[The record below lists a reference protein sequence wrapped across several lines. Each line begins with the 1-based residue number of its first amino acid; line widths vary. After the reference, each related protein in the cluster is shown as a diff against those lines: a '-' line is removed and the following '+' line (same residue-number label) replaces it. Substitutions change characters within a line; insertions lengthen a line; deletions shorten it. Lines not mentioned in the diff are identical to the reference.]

1 MRSFG
6 QLWPTLKRLLAYG
19 SPWRKPLSVAVMM
32 LWIAAAAEVSGPLLI
47 SYFIDN
53 MVARHHLP
61 LGKVAGLAAAY
72 VGLQFL
78 AAGLHYA
85 QSLLFNRAAV
95 GVVQSLRTD
104 VMDAALRQPLSAFD
118 TQPVGQLISRVTN
131 DTEVIRDL
139 YVTVVATVLRSA
151 ALIGAML
158 VAMFSLDW
166 RMALVAILI
175 FPAVLTVMII
185 YQRYSTPIVRRVRAY
200 LADINDGFNEIIN
213 GMSVIQQF
221 RQQARFGER
230 MGEASRSHYMAR
242 MQTLRLDGFLL
253 RPLLSLFSALILCG
267 LLMLFS
273 FTSAGTIEVGVLYAF
288 ISYLSRLNEPL
299 IELTT
304 QQSMLQQAVVA
315 GERVFELMDRPRQ
328 RYGSD
333 DRPLQSGA
341 IDIDHLSFAYRD
353 DNLVLQDITLSV
365 PSRSFVALVGHTGS
379 GKSTLASL
387 LMGYYPLTQ
396 GEIRLDGREISSLN
410 HRVLRQGV
418 AMVQQDPV
426 VMADTFLANVTLG
439 RDVSEAQVWQ
449 ALETVQLADLARG
462 LSDGLH
468 THLGEQGNTLSVGQK
483 QLLALAERIRF
494 SAVLIFVVVWFTL
507 SYIPIAHM
515 VWGGGLLAAHGAL
528 DFAGGTVVHI
538 NAAIAG
544 LVGAYLIGKRVGFGK
559 EAFKPHNLPMVFT
572 GTAILYIGWFGFNA
586 GSAGSANEI
595 AALAFVNTVVAT
607 AAAILGWII
616 GEWTLRGKPS
626 LLGACS
632 GAIAGLVGVTPACG
646 YVGVGGA
653 LVIGVIAG
661 LAGLWGVTMLKRLL
675 RVDDPCDV
683 FGVHGVCG
691 IVGCI
696 LTGVFAASSLG
707 GVGFVDGVTMGHQ
720 VMVQLES
727 IAITVVWSGV
737 VAFVGYKLADILVG
751 LRVPEE
757 QEREGLDVNSHGENA
772 YNA

>member
-1 MRSFG
+1 M
-6 QLWPTLKRLLAYG
+6 K
-19 SPWRKPLSVAVMM
+19 
-32 LWIAAAAEVSGPLLI
+32 IA
-47 SYFIDN
+47 
-53 MVARHHLP
+53 
-61 LGKVAGLAAAY
+61 
-72 VGLQFL
+72 
-78 AAGLHYA
+78 
-85 QSLLFNRAAV
+85 
-95 GVVQSLRTD
+95 
-104 VMDAALRQPLSAFD
+104 
-118 TQPVGQLISRVTN
+118 
-131 DTEVIRDL
+131 
-139 YVTVVATVLRSA
+139 
-151 ALIGAML
+151 
-158 VAMFSLDW
+158 
-166 RMALVAILI
+166 
-175 FPAVLTVMII
+175 MIK
-185 YQRYSTPIVRRVRAY
+185 T
-200 LADINDGFNEIIN
+200 
-213 GMSVIQQF
+213 
-221 RQQARFGER
+221 
-230 MGEASRSHYMAR
+230 
-242 MQTLRLDGFLL
+242 
-253 RPLLSLFSALILCG
+253 
-267 LLMLFS
+267 
-273 FTSAGTIEVGVLYAF
+273 
-288 ISYLSRLNEPL
+288 
-299 IELTT
+299 
-304 QQSMLQQAVVA
+304 
-315 GERVFELMDRPRQ
+315 
-328 RYGSD
+328 
-333 DRPLQSGA
+333 
-341 IDIDHLSFAYRD
+341 
-353 DNLVLQDITLSV
+353 
-365 PSRSFVALVGHTGS
+365 
-379 GKSTLASL
+379 TLASL
-387 LMGYYPLTQ
+387 ALLPGLTIAAPAVADKADSAFMMICTALVLFMTIPGIALFYGGLIRAKNVLSMLTQ
-396 GEIRLDGREISSLN
+396 VTVTFALVCILWVVYGYSLAFGEGNHFFGNVDGAMLKNIALTAVTGTIYQYI
-410 HRVLRQGV
+410 HVAFQGSF
-418 AMVQQDPV
+418 ACI
-426 VMADTFLANVTLG
+426 
-439 RDVSEAQVWQ
+439 
-449 ALETVQLADLARG
+449 TVG
-462 LSDGLH
+462 LI
-468 THLGEQGNTLSVGQK
+468 VG
-483 QLLALAERIRF
+483 ALAERIRF

-661 LAGLWGVTMLKRLL
+661 LAGLWGVTILKRLL

>member
-1 MRSFG
+1 M
-6 QLWPTLKRLLAYG
+6 K
-19 SPWRKPLSVAVMM
+19 
-32 LWIAAAAEVSGPLLI
+32 IA
-47 SYFIDN
+47 
-53 MVARHHLP
+53 
-61 LGKVAGLAAAY
+61 
-72 VGLQFL
+72 
-78 AAGLHYA
+78 
-85 QSLLFNRAAV
+85 
-95 GVVQSLRTD
+95 
-104 VMDAALRQPLSAFD
+104 
-118 TQPVGQLISRVTN
+118 
-131 DTEVIRDL
+131 
-139 YVTVVATVLRSA
+139 
-151 ALIGAML
+151 
-158 VAMFSLDW
+158 
-166 RMALVAILI
+166 
-175 FPAVLTVMII
+175 MIK
-185 YQRYSTPIVRRVRAY
+185 T
-200 LADINDGFNEIIN
+200 
-213 GMSVIQQF
+213 
-221 RQQARFGER
+221 
-230 MGEASRSHYMAR
+230 
-242 MQTLRLDGFLL
+242 
-253 RPLLSLFSALILCG
+253 
-267 LLMLFS
+267 
-273 FTSAGTIEVGVLYAF
+273 
-288 ISYLSRLNEPL
+288 
-299 IELTT
+299 
-304 QQSMLQQAVVA
+304 
-315 GERVFELMDRPRQ
+315 
-328 RYGSD
+328 
-333 DRPLQSGA
+333 
-341 IDIDHLSFAYRD
+341 
-353 DNLVLQDITLSV
+353 
-365 PSRSFVALVGHTGS
+365 
-379 GKSTLASL
+379 TLASL
-387 LMGYYPLTQ
+387 ALLPGLTIAAPAVADKADSAFMMICTALVLFMTIPGIALFYGGLIRAKNVLSMLTQ
-396 GEIRLDGREISSLN
+396 VTVTFALVCILWVVYGYSLAFGEGN
-410 HRVLRQGV
+410 H
-418 AMVQQDPV
+418 
-426 VMADTFLANVTLG
+426 FF
-439 RDVSEAQVWQ
+439 
-449 ALETVQLADLARG
+449 
-462 LSDGLH
+462 
-468 THLGEQGNTLSVGQK
+468 GNTDGAMLKNIALTAVTGTIYQYIHVAFQGSFACITVG
-483 QLLALAERIRF
+483 LIVGALAERIRF

-607 AAAILGWII
+607 AATILGWII

>member
-1 MRSFG
+1 M
-6 QLWPTLKRLLAYG
+6 K
-19 SPWRKPLSVAVMM
+19 
-32 LWIAAAAEVSGPLLI
+32 IA
-47 SYFIDN
+47 
-53 MVARHHLP
+53 
-61 LGKVAGLAAAY
+61 
-72 VGLQFL
+72 
-78 AAGLHYA
+78 
-85 QSLLFNRAAV
+85 
-95 GVVQSLRTD
+95 
-104 VMDAALRQPLSAFD
+104 
-118 TQPVGQLISRVTN
+118 
-131 DTEVIRDL
+131 
-139 YVTVVATVLRSA
+139 
-151 ALIGAML
+151 
-158 VAMFSLDW
+158 
-166 RMALVAILI
+166 
-175 FPAVLTVMII
+175 MIK
-185 YQRYSTPIVRRVRAY
+185 T
-200 LADINDGFNEIIN
+200 
-213 GMSVIQQF
+213 
-221 RQQARFGER
+221 
-230 MGEASRSHYMAR
+230 
-242 MQTLRLDGFLL
+242 
-253 RPLLSLFSALILCG
+253 
-267 LLMLFS
+267 
-273 FTSAGTIEVGVLYAF
+273 
-288 ISYLSRLNEPL
+288 
-299 IELTT
+299 
-304 QQSMLQQAVVA
+304 
-315 GERVFELMDRPRQ
+315 
-328 RYGSD
+328 
-333 DRPLQSGA
+333 
-341 IDIDHLSFAYRD
+341 
-353 DNLVLQDITLSV
+353 
-365 PSRSFVALVGHTGS
+365 
-379 GKSTLASL
+379 TLASL
-387 LMGYYPLTQ
+387 VLLPGLTMAAPAVADKADNAFMMISTALVLFMTIPGIALFYGGLIRAKNVLSMLTQ
-396 GEIRLDGREISSLN
+396 VTVTFALVCILWVVYGYSLAFGEGN
-410 HRVLRQGV
+410 HFFGNVEGAMLKNIALTAVTGTIYQYIHVAFQGSF
-418 AMVQQDPV
+418 ACI
-426 VMADTFLANVTLG
+426 
-439 RDVSEAQVWQ
+439 
-449 ALETVQLADLARG
+449 TVG
-462 LSDGLH
+462 LI
-468 THLGEQGNTLSVGQK
+468 VG
-483 QLLALAERIRF
+483 ALAERIRF

-586 GSAGSANEI
+586 GSASSANEI

-632 GAIAGLVGVTPACG
+632 GAIAGLVGMTPACG

-727 IAITVVWSGV
+727 IAITVTWSGV

>member
-1 MRSFG
+1 M
-6 QLWPTLKRLLAYG
+6 K
-19 SPWRKPLSVAVMM
+19 
-32 LWIAAAAEVSGPLLI
+32 IA
-47 SYFIDN
+47 
-53 MVARHHLP
+53 
-61 LGKVAGLAAAY
+61 
-72 VGLQFL
+72 
-78 AAGLHYA
+78 
-85 QSLLFNRAAV
+85 
-95 GVVQSLRTD
+95 
-104 VMDAALRQPLSAFD
+104 
-118 TQPVGQLISRVTN
+118 
-131 DTEVIRDL
+131 
-139 YVTVVATVLRSA
+139 
-151 ALIGAML
+151 
-158 VAMFSLDW
+158 
-166 RMALVAILI
+166 
-175 FPAVLTVMII
+175 MIK
-185 YQRYSTPIVRRVRAY
+185 T
-200 LADINDGFNEIIN
+200 
-213 GMSVIQQF
+213 
-221 RQQARFGER
+221 
-230 MGEASRSHYMAR
+230 
-242 MQTLRLDGFLL
+242 
-253 RPLLSLFSALILCG
+253 
-267 LLMLFS
+267 
-273 FTSAGTIEVGVLYAF
+273 
-288 ISYLSRLNEPL
+288 
-299 IELTT
+299 
-304 QQSMLQQAVVA
+304 
-315 GERVFELMDRPRQ
+315 
-328 RYGSD
+328 
-333 DRPLQSGA
+333 
-341 IDIDHLSFAYRD
+341 
-353 DNLVLQDITLSV
+353 
-365 PSRSFVALVGHTGS
+365 
-379 GKSTLASL
+379 TLASL
-387 LMGYYPLTQ
+387 ALLPGLTIAAPAVADKADSAFMMICTALVLFMTIPGIALFYGGLIRAKNVLSMLTQ
-396 GEIRLDGREISSLN
+396 VTVTFALVCILWVVYGYSLAFGEGN
-410 HRVLRQGV
+410 H
-418 AMVQQDPV
+418 
-426 VMADTFLANVTLG
+426 FF
-439 RDVSEAQVWQ
+439 
-449 ALETVQLADLARG
+449 
-462 LSDGLH
+462 
-468 THLGEQGNTLSVGQK
+468 GNTDGAMLKNIALTAVTGTIYQYIHVAFQGSFACITVG
-483 QLLALAERIRF
+483 LIVGALAERIRF

-661 LAGLWGVTMLKRLL
+661 LVGLWGVTMLKRLL

-691 IVGCI
+691 IIGCI

>member
-1 MRSFG
+1 M
-6 QLWPTLKRLLAYG
+6 K
-19 SPWRKPLSVAVMM
+19 
-32 LWIAAAAEVSGPLLI
+32 IA
-47 SYFIDN
+47 
-53 MVARHHLP
+53 
-61 LGKVAGLAAAY
+61 
-72 VGLQFL
+72 
-78 AAGLHYA
+78 
-85 QSLLFNRAAV
+85 
-95 GVVQSLRTD
+95 
-104 VMDAALRQPLSAFD
+104 
-118 TQPVGQLISRVTN
+118 
-131 DTEVIRDL
+131 
-139 YVTVVATVLRSA
+139 
-151 ALIGAML
+151 
-158 VAMFSLDW
+158 
-166 RMALVAILI
+166 
-175 FPAVLTVMII
+175 MIK
-185 YQRYSTPIVRRVRAY
+185 T
-200 LADINDGFNEIIN
+200 
-213 GMSVIQQF
+213 
-221 RQQARFGER
+221 
-230 MGEASRSHYMAR
+230 
-242 MQTLRLDGFLL
+242 
-253 RPLLSLFSALILCG
+253 
-267 LLMLFS
+267 
-273 FTSAGTIEVGVLYAF
+273 
-288 ISYLSRLNEPL
+288 
-299 IELTT
+299 
-304 QQSMLQQAVVA
+304 
-315 GERVFELMDRPRQ
+315 
-328 RYGSD
+328 
-333 DRPLQSGA
+333 
-341 IDIDHLSFAYRD
+341 
-353 DNLVLQDITLSV
+353 
-365 PSRSFVALVGHTGS
+365 
-379 GKSTLASL
+379 TLASL
-387 LMGYYPLTQ
+387 ALLPGLTIAAPAVADKADSAFMMICTALVLFMTIPGIALFYGGLIRAKNVLSMLTQ
-396 GEIRLDGREISSLN
+396 VTVTFALVCILWVVYGYSLAFGEGN
-410 HRVLRQGV
+410 H
-418 AMVQQDPV
+418 
-426 VMADTFLANVTLG
+426 FF
-439 RDVSEAQVWQ
+439 
-449 ALETVQLADLARG
+449 
-462 LSDGLH
+462 
-468 THLGEQGNTLSVGQK
+468 GNTDGAMLKNIALTAVTGTIYQYIHVAFQGSFACITVG
-483 QLLALAERIRF
+483 LIVGALAERIRF
-494 SAVLIFVVVWFTL
+494 SAVLILVVVWFTL

-572 GTAILYIGWFGFNA
+572 GTAILYIGWFAFNA

>member
-1 MRSFG
+1 M
-6 QLWPTLKRLLAYG
+6 K
-19 SPWRKPLSVAVMM
+19 
-32 LWIAAAAEVSGPLLI
+32 IA
-47 SYFIDN
+47 
-53 MVARHHLP
+53 
-61 LGKVAGLAAAY
+61 
-72 VGLQFL
+72 
-78 AAGLHYA
+78 
-85 QSLLFNRAAV
+85 
-95 GVVQSLRTD
+95 
-104 VMDAALRQPLSAFD
+104 
-118 TQPVGQLISRVTN
+118 
-131 DTEVIRDL
+131 
-139 YVTVVATVLRSA
+139 
-151 ALIGAML
+151 
-158 VAMFSLDW
+158 
-166 RMALVAILI
+166 
-175 FPAVLTVMII
+175 MIK
-185 YQRYSTPIVRRVRAY
+185 T
-200 LADINDGFNEIIN
+200 
-213 GMSVIQQF
+213 
-221 RQQARFGER
+221 
-230 MGEASRSHYMAR
+230 
-242 MQTLRLDGFLL
+242 
-253 RPLLSLFSALILCG
+253 
-267 LLMLFS
+267 
-273 FTSAGTIEVGVLYAF
+273 
-288 ISYLSRLNEPL
+288 
-299 IELTT
+299 
-304 QQSMLQQAVVA
+304 
-315 GERVFELMDRPRQ
+315 
-328 RYGSD
+328 
-333 DRPLQSGA
+333 
-341 IDIDHLSFAYRD
+341 
-353 DNLVLQDITLSV
+353 
-365 PSRSFVALVGHTGS
+365 
-379 GKSTLASL
+379 TLASL
-387 LMGYYPLTQ
+387 ALLPGLTIAAPAVADKADSAFMMICTALVLFMTIPGIALFYGGLIRAKNVLSMLTQ
-396 GEIRLDGREISSLN
+396 VTVTFALVCILWVVYGYSLAFGEGN
-410 HRVLRQGV
+410 H
-418 AMVQQDPV
+418 
-426 VMADTFLANVTLG
+426 FF
-439 RDVSEAQVWQ
+439 
-449 ALETVQLADLARG
+449 
-462 LSDGLH
+462 
-468 THLGEQGNTLSVGQK
+468 GNTDGAMLKNIALTAVTGTIYQYIHVAFQGSFACITVG
-483 QLLALAERIRF
+483 LIVGALAERIRF
-494 SAVLIFVVVWFTL
+494 SAVLILVVVWFTL

-586 GSAGSANEI
+586 GSVGSANEI

>member
-1 MRSFG
+1 M
-6 QLWPTLKRLLAYG
+6 K
-19 SPWRKPLSVAVMM
+19 
-32 LWIAAAAEVSGPLLI
+32 IA
-47 SYFIDN
+47 
-53 MVARHHLP
+53 
-61 LGKVAGLAAAY
+61 
-72 VGLQFL
+72 
-78 AAGLHYA
+78 
-85 QSLLFNRAAV
+85 
-95 GVVQSLRTD
+95 
-104 VMDAALRQPLSAFD
+104 
-118 TQPVGQLISRVTN
+118 
-131 DTEVIRDL
+131 
-139 YVTVVATVLRSA
+139 
-151 ALIGAML
+151 
-158 VAMFSLDW
+158 
-166 RMALVAILI
+166 
-175 FPAVLTVMII
+175 MIK
-185 YQRYSTPIVRRVRAY
+185 T
-200 LADINDGFNEIIN
+200 
-213 GMSVIQQF
+213 
-221 RQQARFGER
+221 
-230 MGEASRSHYMAR
+230 
-242 MQTLRLDGFLL
+242 
-253 RPLLSLFSALILCG
+253 
-267 LLMLFS
+267 
-273 FTSAGTIEVGVLYAF
+273 
-288 ISYLSRLNEPL
+288 
-299 IELTT
+299 
-304 QQSMLQQAVVA
+304 
-315 GERVFELMDRPRQ
+315 
-328 RYGSD
+328 
-333 DRPLQSGA
+333 
-341 IDIDHLSFAYRD
+341 
-353 DNLVLQDITLSV
+353 
-365 PSRSFVALVGHTGS
+365 
-379 GKSTLASL
+379 TLASL
-387 LMGYYPLTQ
+387 ALLPGLTIAAPAVADKADSAFMMICTALVLFMTIPGIALFYGGLIRAKNVLSMLTQ
-396 GEIRLDGREISSLN
+396 VTVTFALVCILWVVYGYSLAFGEGN
-410 HRVLRQGV
+410 H
-418 AMVQQDPV
+418 
-426 VMADTFLANVTLG
+426 FF
-439 RDVSEAQVWQ
+439 
-449 ALETVQLADLARG
+449 
-462 LSDGLH
+462 
-468 THLGEQGNTLSVGQK
+468 GNTDGAMLKNIALTAVTGTIYQYIHVAFQGSFACITVG
-483 QLLALAERIRF
+483 LIVGALAERIRF

-607 AAAILGWII
+607 AAVILGWII